1 MTDSEVPYS
10 PGQRAQWSS
19 ETAFVFSM
27 TAATVG
33 LGNLWR
39 FPYMVGENGGGA
51 FIVAYLIALVLVAL
65 PTMMME
71 VGIGRLVQG
80 SVVGTFRTVK
90 RFGNLYGWFV
100 VMLTI
105 AITSYYLVITGWTMG
120 YAVSAFCMAVQP
132 FDDFTGGYNSL
143 WYFFA
148 VTVLAT
154 AVLIR
159 GVSAIEKLSKILM
172 PVLVLMIIGIVI
184 SAARMDGWEEA
195 RSFMFVADYS
205 HLKSPTIWLFAF
217 GQAFYTLAIG
227 QGYLITYGSYIP
239 QQTNIPRACLI
250 VTGTETSIA
259 LLAGFM
265 IFPFVFTYGF
275 DPGAGSQLAF
285 ETLPRV
291 FDEMEHGGWLA
302 MGFFSLFFAAAFSSC
317 LAGLK
322 VIIAAFSEEFR
333 MGNLRSVLAVGCL
346 MIFLGV
352 PSALSFSPVNL
363 QVMGMPFLDFMDQF
377 GGTNMVVAS
386 GIMGAGL
393 VCWFVPRPR
402 IAQALGAKSRW
413 WEFKIYVIGRSL
425 PLLAAFFILW
435 NIL

>member
-1 MTDSEVPYS
+1 
-10 PGQRAQWSS
+10 
-19 ETAFVFSM
+19 
-27 TAATVG
+27 
-33 LGNLWR
+33 
-39 FPYMVGENGGGA
+39 
-51 FIVAYLIALVLVAL
+51 
-65 PTMMME
+65 
-71 VGIGRLVQG
+71 
-80 SVVGTFRTVK
+80 
-90 RFGNLYGWFV
+90 
-100 VMLTI
+100 MLTI
-105 AITSYYLVITGWTMG
+105 AITSYYLVITGWTTG

-239 QQTNIPRACLI
+239 QQTNIPRARLI

-285 ETLPRV
+285 DTLPQV
-291 FDEMEHGGWLA
+291 FDEMEHGAWLA

-317 LAGLK
+317 LAGLQ

-333 MGNLRSVLAVGCL
+333 VGDSHAVLSVGCL
-346 MIFLGV
+346 MILLGV
-352 PSALSFSPVNL
+352 PSALSFSPL
-363 QVMGMPFLDFMDQF
+363 ELSVMGMPFLDFMDQF
-377 GGTNMVVAS
+377 GGTNMVVTS
-386 GIMGAGL
+386 GIIGTGL

-402 IAQALGAKSRW
+402 IAQALGARSRW
-413 WEFKIYVIGRSL
+413 WDFKIYVIGRSL
-425 PLLAAFFILW
+425 PFLAAAFILW

>member
-1 MTDSEVPYS
+1 MTDCEVPYS

-27 TAATVG
+27 TAAAVG

-65 PTMMME
+65 PIMMLE
-71 VGIGRLVQG
+71 VATGRLAQV
-80 SVVGTFRTVK
+80 SAVGTFRNVN
-90 RFGNLYGWFV
+90 RFATYYGWFV
-100 VMLTI
+100 VLLTI
-105 AITSYYLVITGWTMG
+105 AITSYYLVVTGWTMG
-120 YAVSAFCMAVQP
+120 YAVSAFSMAVEP

-154 AVLIR
+154 VVLIR
-159 GVSAIEKLSKILM
+159 GVSAIEKFSKILM
-172 PVLVLMIIGIVI
+172 PVLLLMVIGIVI
-184 SAARMDGWEEA
+184 FAAQMDGWEEA
-195 RSFMFVADYS
+195 MSFIFVADYS
-205 HLKSPTIWLFAF
+205 LLASPSIWLFAF

-227 QGYLITYGSYIP
+227 QGYLVTYGSYIP
-239 QQTNIPRACLI
+239 HRTNVPRACLI
-250 VTGTETSIA
+250 VTATETTIA
-259 LLAGFM
+259 LLAGLM